1 MSDIVDVISYNDPF
15 IEWNSDSLE
24 ISTNSIEKTVVNFDS
39 IKTVEYEPNIL
50 EITAG
55 NMILQLIF
63 SEDAKAAFY
72 AQYLNYI
79 ISSISEE

>member
-1 MSDIVDVISYNDPF
+1 MSDIVQVVAYNDPF
-15 IEWNSDSLE
+15 IEWNADSLE
-24 ISTNSIEKTVVNFDS
+24 IITHTTAKTVVNFDS
-39 IKTVEYEPNIL
+39 IKTVEYQPNIL